1 MTTADALLL
10 ANAASTWGMVG
21 VIWFVQR
28 VHYPLFSAYRSDDF
42 ARTEAEHQSRT
53 TPVVFPLMLA
63 ELLTSLALVPI
74 RPVGVADW
82 CALAGVAC
90 VGVWGFSTAL
100 VQIPLHEKLAGG
112 FDAAPHRRLVA
123 TNWLRTAA
131 WSLHGGVTILMLH
144 QRLGATPVV

>member
-1 MTTADALLL
+1 MTTADEILL

-28 VHYPLFSAYRSDDF
+28 VHYPLFSAYSRDDF

-53 TPVVFPLMLA
+53 TTVVFPLMFT
-63 ELLTSLALVPI
+63 ELLTSVILVPL
-74 RPVGVADW
+74 RPTGVDDW
-82 CALAGVAC
+82 CVLAGAAC

-100 VQIPLHEKLAGG
+100 VQIPLHEKLGRG

-131 WSLHGGVTILMLH
+131 WSLHGAVTIVMLH
-144 QRLGATPVV
+144 QRLGAA